1 MTKRIITISREF
13 GSGGRFIGEEVAK
26 KLGIAYY
33 DKNIINEIAE
43 KSGLSP
49 EYVLEIFSQK
59 ISTHLLTVLI
69 IGVILRIEQKR
80 G

>member
-1 MTKRIITISREF
+1 MWTFKDK
-13 GSGGRFIGEEVAK
+13 EVAK

-49 EYVLEIFSQK
+49 EYVFEIFSQK